1 MVMVIVMVMM
11 MVMVMVM
18 VVMVMMMVGL
28 IMSALFD
35 ASTQRRAG
43 WVYWQP
49 ALEQSQQIRA
59 MPRDSRLL
67 CDKFVNVEK
76 SLMIY
81 SKENQQ
87 IDHLIIDDQ

>member
-1 MVMVIVMVMM
+1 MLLV
-11 MVMVMVM
+11 VMVM
-18 VVMVMMMVGL
+18 VVMMMVMMMVGL

-35 ASTQRRAG
+35 ASTQWRAG
-43 WVYWQP
+43 WVHWQP

-87 IDHLIIDDQ
+87 IDQLIIDDQ

>member
-1 MVMVIVMVMM
+1 MMVMMLVVVVMM
-11 MVMVMVM
+11 MV
-18 VVMVMMMVGL
+18 VMMMVGF

-35 ASTQRRAG
+35 ASTQWRAG
-43 WVYWQP
+43 WVHWQP

-87 IDHLIIDDQ
+87 IDQLIIDDQ

>member
-1 MVMVIVMVMM
+1 
-11 MVMVMVM
+11 
-18 VVMVMMMVGL
+18 MMVGF

-35 ASTQRRAG
+35 ASTQWRAG
-43 WVYWQP
+43 WVHWQP

-81 SKENQQ
+81 SKENQH
-87 IDHLIIDDQ
+87 IDQLIIDDQ